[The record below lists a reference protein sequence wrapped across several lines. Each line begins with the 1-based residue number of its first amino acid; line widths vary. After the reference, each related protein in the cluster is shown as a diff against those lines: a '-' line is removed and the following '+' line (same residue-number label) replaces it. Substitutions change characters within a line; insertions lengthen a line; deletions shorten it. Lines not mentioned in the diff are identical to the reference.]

1 MMEKQLNTRIEIL
14 LEEERSYLE
23 RVEKEVAVR
32 KSRVLYLADSD
43 FTEQT
48 LWRDKLPHP
57 SLAGLLKGRVRSMH
71 FLS

>member
-1 MMEKQLNTRIEIL
+1 MLYLRLFNRDARTVTMMEKQLNTRIEIL

-32 KSRVLYLADSD
+32 KSRVLYLADSE

-48 LWRDKLPHP
+48 LWRDKLPP
-57 SLAGLLKGRVRSMH
+57 PPP
-71 FLS
+71 

>member
-1 MMEKQLNTRIEIL
+1 MFNRDARTVTMMEKQLNTRIEIL

-32 KSRVLYLADSD
+32 KSRVLYLADSE

-48 LWRDKLPHP
+48 LWRDKLPPTPLP
-57 SLAGLLKGRVRSMH
+57 SWPS
-71 FLS
+71 